1 MTTETSTAPF
11 ASDTPELDA
20 ARDEALN
27 TPLEQIDVSRS
38 ERFEAGTHWPFF
50 ERLRREDPVHFCPQ
64 SDFGPFWSITR
75 YDDIMAVD
83 VNNEAF
89 SSRKSIVIGD
99 PPADEVTTNFISMYE
114 PEHMP
119 TRKVVMPAVSPRQVA
134 ALEALVRERT
144 IEVLDE
150 VPRGEAFDW
159 VETVSVELTTRM
171 LATLFDFPFED
182 RHLLPYWSD
191 VATETALVGNATRS
205 VEERQAEL
213 GRCLAYFRDL
223 WQQRSGQSDN
233 FDFISLFANDPHT
246 SDMVDDPTA
255 LLGNLILLIV
265 GGNDTTRNSMSGSVW
280 AFHQN
285 PDEARKLRADHG
297 LVRNA
302 VSEIVRWQTPLA
314 HMRRTALVDQTVG
327 DKLIRAGDKVIMW
340 YISGN
345 RDDSKFESPDTFR
358 IDRPMH
364 ERNHL
369 SFGFGVHRCMGSRVA
384 ELQLRVLW
392 EEILKRFESIEVLA
406 EPTRVRSNF
415 VHGYRELMVR
425 VQ

>member
-1 MTTETSTAPF
+1 MLTMTTQTLAPESP
-11 ASDTPELDA
+11 ALSA
-20 ARDEALN
+20 ARDEALS
-27 TPLEQIDVSRS
+27 TPLSEIDVSRS
-38 ERFEAGTHWPFF
+38 ERFESGTHWPFF
-50 ERLRREDPVHFCPQ
+50 ERLRREDPVHFCAE
-64 SDFGPFWSITR
+64 SEFGPYWSVTR

-99 PPADEVTTNFISMYE
+99 PPADEVTTNFIRMDE

-119 TRKVVMPAVSPRQVA
+119 TRKVVMPAVSPRQIKE
-134 ALEALVRERT
+134 LESLVRQRT
-144 IEVLDE
+144 IEVLDDL
-150 VPRGEAFDW
+150 PRGEAFDW

-191 VATETALVGNATRS
+191 VATETAVVGNATRS

-213 GRCLAYFRDL
+213 KRCMAYFREL
-223 WQQRSGQSDN
+223 WHQRKGQSDN
-233 FDFISLFANDPHT
+233 YDFISLFANDPLT
-246 SDMVDDPTA
+246 SDMVDDPAA

-280 AFHQN
+280 ALHQN
-285 PDEARKLRADHG
+285 PDEARKLRENHG

-302 VSEIVRWQTPLA
+302 VSEVVRWQTPLA
-314 HMRRTALVDQTVG
+314 HMRRTALMDQAVG
-327 DKLIRAGDKVIMW
+327 DKLIRAGDKVVMW

-345 RDDSKFESPDTFR
+345 RDDAKFESPDTFR

-392 EEILKRFESIEVLA
+392 EEILNRFDSIEVLA
-406 EPTRVRSNF
+406 EPARVKSNF
-415 VHGYRELMVR
+415 VHGYRQMMVR
-425 VQ
+425 VN